1 MLGKSTEEWH
11 YALGGWGRTVGELT
25 RTFVELPAAT
35 LCFDIG
41 HARRCDTSMT
51 EAYKILKK
59 FGARLKQVHVSEVNT
74 TNRHDPISY
83 AANIAFHEAAHL
95 IPSNI
100 AALIESRVTQPEIRR
115 MHSLG
120 SPVS

>member
-11 YALGGWGRTVGELT
+11 YAWGRTVVELT
-25 RTFVELPAAT
+25 RTFEELPAAT
-35 LCFDIG
+35 RCFDIG

-59 FGARLKQVHVSEVNT
+59 VGNRLKQLYVSEVNT

-83 AANIAFHEAAHL
+83 AAKIAFHEAAHL
-95 IPSNI
+95 LKYCC
-100 AALIESRVTQPEIRR
+100 AY
-115 MHSLG
+115 
-120 SPVS
+120 